1 MNTLA
6 RNTVWKVGASI
17 AVWFVVFLI
26 FYFGG
31 FTFSPSED
39 WRRTIGGGVLLAIAT
54 FVSVLIC
61 SSDAGCR
68 EERWKS

>member
-1 MNTLA
+1 MRMLASNTA
-6 RNTVWKVGASI
+6 SKVGASI
-17 AVWFVVFLI
+17 AVWFVVFLM

-39 WRRTIGGGVLLAIAT
+39 WRRTIVGGVLLATAT

-61 SSDAGCR
+61 SSRAGCGR
-68 EERWKS
+68 ERWKS